1 MALVFF
7 ISNKDFI
14 EIKTEPS
21 TQETYYGCKKIKIPN
36 YNDQSRQRE
45 KKRNKFVK
53 LDSTRTKNRWRARL
67 WDQNPMSARVV
78 YH

>member
-1 MALVFF
+1 MALVYF

-14 EIKTEPS
+14 EIKTDPS

-53 LDSTRTKNRWRARL
+53 LDST
-67 WDQNPMSARVV
+67 
-78 YH
+78 